1 MTSSWYET
9 TLPTILSYYKLE
21 DMFNDNDFGL
31 FYQYLP
37 DKIYSLERKKCFGGK
52 KSKLKVIRMTA
63 AIAIREKLPLFII
76 GKLKNPRFFKMLNI
90 CPTNISQKGRVGWTV
105 KSSTTGSVNL
115 IRNSTWIEKN
125 CSYHWQLSSA
135 SVCFQLD
142 KHSICFLSPKQYASS
157 SVNEPTCH

>member
-1 MTSSWYET
+1 
-9 TLPTILSYYKLE
+9 
-21 DMFNDNDFGL
+21 MFNDNDFGL

-76 GKLKNPRFFKMLNI
+76 DKLKNPRFFKMLNI
-90 CPTNISQKGRVGWTV
+90 CPTNISQEGRVGWTV

-115 IRNSTWIEKN
+115 IRNSTWMIALIIGN
-125 CSYHWQLSSA
+125 CPAHPSVSNLTSIQFVFFPPSNTPFLRSMNQRVIRSYRAHYRGKFVRLLGRK
-135 SVCFQLD
+135 F
-142 KHSICFLSPKQYASS
+142 
-157 SVNEPTCH
+157 

>member
-76 GKLKNPRFFKMLNI
+76 DKLKNPRFFKMLNI
-90 CPTNISQKGRVGWTV
+90 CPTNISQKGRVG
-105 KSSTTGSVNL
+105 
-115 IRNSTWIEKN
+115 
-125 CSYHWQLSSA
+125 
-135 SVCFQLD
+135 
-142 KHSICFLSPKQYASS
+142 
-157 SVNEPTCH
+157 